1 MVEPTVG
8 SVTLRWQTPLANE
21 DGTPLVDLAGY
32 VIRYG
37 LVKNALD
44 QSVQVND
51 AGATSYVVGNLIEGT
66 WYFHH
71 VLGQLQRRRKQTDR
85 LRLKDD
91 WLMSCPVENVT

>member
-8 SVTLRWQTPLANE
+8 SVTLRWQTPLTNE

-37 LVKNALD
+37 LVKSALD

-51 AGATSYVVGNLIEGT
+51 SGATSYTVGNLTAGKWFFTMTSVNSSGAESKPTGYVSKTIG
-66 WYFHH
+66 
-71 VLGQLQRRRKQTDR
+71 
-85 LRLKDD
+85 
-91 WLMSCPVENVT
+91 